1 MTQDTTIRVRSFL
14 IRKGIK
20 GEVILEEMRTIGPYK
35 AFKLGVLFEYLRLT
49 ENPEFWPQGAIIRP
63 FWISYRTW
71 RQHRGASVD
80 ADM

>member
-1 MTQDTTIRVRSFL
+1 MIEGVRNFL
-14 IRKGIK
+14 DRREIK
-20 GEVILEEMRTIGPYK
+20 EEKLIEELKTMGPYK
-35 AFKLGVLFEYLRLT
+35 AFKLGFPFEYLRLT

-63 FWISYRTW
+63 FRINHRTG